1 MNNRHTNTQ
10 AHTHA
15 HKHTHTLSH
24 HSTTTFEPQTIAY
37 MQNPER
43 GEVVGPVRDVE
54 SAAEHIS
61 RGYSNRSCFYE
72 STLEI

>member
-1 MNNRHTNTQ
+1 
-10 AHTHA
+10 
-15 HKHTHTLSH
+15 
-24 HSTTTFEPQTIAY
+24 

-61 RGYSNRSCFYE
+61 RGYGHRSCFYE
-72 STLEI
+72 STLEIRGAVGTVQPLEDE